1 MISIEIAESFN
12 HSLDDV
18 EEFLLLQ
25 DRESALRRFERF
37 QTELFAFIERI
48 RAYPRIGR
56 PFSLALDDASD
67 ESLRDLNRVVAA
79 FVAAGLTEAR
89 EYVLRDYVLLDA
101 HSDVRAVLISVK
113 HQRELRYDGVVKL
126 AAGSQLFGTRVV
138 ILIR

>member
-1 MISIEIAESFN
+1 MISIEIAESFS

-25 DRESALRRFERF
+25 DPESALRRFERF

-56 PFSLALDDASD
+56 PFNLALYDESN

-79 FVAAGLTEAR
+79 LVAAGMTEAR
-89 EYVLRDYVLLDA
+89 EYVLHEYVLLYA

-113 HQRELRYDGVVKL
+113 HQRELGYDV
-126 AAGSQLFGTRVV
+126 
-138 ILIR
+138 